1 MAGITCMK
9 IGIGYYQGIEDRNG
23 GSHEFRL
30 IFDQAVSIN
39 TETRLAS
46 LHTSRIDIL
55 LVVNGKENFESWT
68 KFEALKARAKKVIFV
83 LTDYGFIEDNK
94 RYIQEAD
101 MILWQ
106 APMRG
111 ELFGVP
117 AQYGYVPQLFYTE
130 QKLAPYRNQFCL
142 FGGNIAG
149 REAEVKKMLLRDDG
163 LFCRNIVALY
173 KDVSGFDCRVPY
185 NQYIQMLRACSSMY
199 CSGRKAGKEV
209 GWVTPRYVE
218 AISAGCYPIKIN
230 DYDNK
235 GYFGFEALRAKTRSR
250 LDYAIVRAMYREP
263 ELDEEMKKEQ
273 ERFKEESKLFKK
285 ILIEELNKV

>member
-1 MAGITCMK
+1 MD
-9 IGIGYYQGIEDRNG
+9 YYTGIEDRNG
-23 GSHEFRL
+23 GSHEFKL
-30 IFDQAVSIN
+30 IFDQAASIN
-39 TETRLAS
+39 TEARLTS
-46 LHTSRIDIL
+46 LQTSQIDIL
-55 LVVNGKENFESWT
+55 LVVNGKDSQESRN
-68 KFEALKARAKKVIFV
+68 KFKALEACAKKIIFV
-83 LTDYGFIEDNK
+83 LTDYGFIEDNEV
-94 RYIQEAD
+94 YIRSAD

-111 ELFGVP
+111 ELFGVSS
-117 AQYGYVPQLFYTE
+117 QYGYVPQLFYTE
-130 QKLAPYRNQFCL
+130 QRLAPYRNQFCL

-149 REAEVKKMLLRDDG
+149 REAEVKQMLLRDDG

-173 KDVSGFDCRVPY
+173 KDASGFDCRVPY

-218 AISAGCYPIKIN
+218 AISVGCYPIKIN
-230 DYDNK
+230 DYDSK
-235 GYFGFEALRAKTRSR
+235 GYFGFEALRAKTRGR
-250 LDYAIVRAMYREP
+250 LDYAIVRAMHREP
-263 ELDEEMKKEQ
+263 ELEEEMKKEQ